1 MLFLPPNQQR
11 QSTEGHHLGTSILE
25 TVQNVKWTLGCC
37 CFSKTVAVGMFQ
49 PWYELQF
56 VQVMS
61 KYCFVRHS
69 YLQLLAEMH
78 WSWSCLGSQILRFW
92 APLSRLGPTGLV
104 GQRLGLEHNTNGS
117 KYHYNTISYVRT
129 GNRFWARSKPWSG
142 WSKHGQPCEKPP
154 LVCGTKVQLQ

>member
-78 WSWSCLGSQILRFW
+78 WSWSCLGSQI
-92 APLSRLGPTGLV
+92 RLFLV
-104 GQRLGLEHNTNGS
+104 LDQLVSWVFASVSSITQTVSNTA
-117 KYHYNTISYVRT
+117 TILCYVRT

-142 WSKHGQPCEKPP
+142 WSKHGQPCKKPP